1 MPGMPRGG
9 FISALP
15 GAILGAL
22 SARKVMKT
30 SGRARSRDEL
40 IELINQ
46 ALDAVEDLRAAIE
59 YDEEYVDDNSIIV
72 EPLSNG
78 LADVLIAIRD
88 GEYQPGQ
95 GGWFD
100 FLEGIRDMD
109 HRALPFWP
117 LLRRI
122 IDTHE
127 NGYRVDDPAA
137 D

>member
-1 MPGMPRGG
+1 MV
-9 FISALP
+9 S
-15 GAILGAL
+15 
-22 SARKVMKT
+22 
-30 SGRARSRDEL
+30 SGRARSRVEL
-40 IELINQ
+40 VELINQ

-59 YDEEYVDDNSIIV
+59 FDEDYVDDNSLIV

-78 LADVLIAIRD
+78 LSDVLIAIRN
-88 GEYQPGQ
+88 GEYHPGERD
-95 GGWFD
+95 WFE

-127 NGYRVDDPAA
+127 QGYQTDDRHA